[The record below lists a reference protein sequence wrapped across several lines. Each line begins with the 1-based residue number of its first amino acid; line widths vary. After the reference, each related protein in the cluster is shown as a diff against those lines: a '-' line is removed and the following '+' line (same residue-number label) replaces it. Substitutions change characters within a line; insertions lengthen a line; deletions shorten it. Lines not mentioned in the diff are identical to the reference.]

1 MSSDIATSVSK
12 NVAVMTG
19 ARFITYISSFVL
31 MLFLPRYLGPEEYG
45 RLYLG
50 ISITAMFS
58 VFIDF
63 GGRYSISKAVARTP
77 ERAGQVMVDAA
88 AFRLLFWVASLAV
101 LILFSFIVDYPRTVK
116 LVLLVLGVGILLE
129 NLRGV
134 LWSFFQGIERMEYPS
149 YGGIAYGVFLAAAGV
164 VALLLGANA
173 VWIAAIMVGAEFI
186 YFVLCM
192 RFARRFVASFP
203 AIVWKESI
211 ALIREGVPYFLQ
223 SIFGIIY
230 YRLDTVMLS
239 LMTPAA
245 VVGWYG
251 ASYKFFDTLMFV
263 PNIYSIAV
271 FPVLARLW
279 QKENDTHARLAHKSL
294 EYILIVGIPI
304 TVGTFAF
311 SRQIIQILF
320 GLRGYGPSIVLLQ
333 IFALGSLLVYIDWV
347 LGTVL
352 LASDKQKMLSINALA
367 AIFINLGLN
376 YLLIPYF
383 EVHYGNGGIG
393 SAIATLIT
401 EFFIMCGMLYLVP
414 KEILRNARIV
424 TSLKAIVS
432 GIAAAVGIWLL
443 RSAGAPWEAQAVLAC
458 AIYPLVLLSLKTF
471 DAAELAFFKSWLK
484 PRSLRTL
491 LTGTAGDGRPHPQ
504 EEPTG

>member
-1 MSSDIATSVSK
+1 
-12 NVAVMTG
+12 MTG

-63 GGRYSISKAVARTP
+63 GGRYSISKAVSRTP

-88 AFRLLFWVASLAV
+88 AFRSLFWVGSLVALV
-101 LILFSFIVDYPRTVK
+101 LFSFIVKYPPTVK
-116 LVLLVLGVGILLE
+116 IVILVLGIGILLE
-129 NLRGV
+129 NMRGV

-164 VALLLGANA
+164 IALLLGANA
-173 VWIAAIMVGAEFI
+173 VWIAVIMVGAEVI
-186 YFVLCM
+186 YLAICLK
-192 RFARRFVASFP
+192 FARRFVPAFP
-203 AIVWKESI
+203 SIVWRDSI
-211 ALIREGVPYFLQ
+211 ALIKEGVPYFLQ

-230 YRLDTVMLS
+230 YRLDTIMLS

-263 PNIYSIAV
+263 PNIYSIAI

-279 QKENDTHARLAHKSL
+279 QKENDAHARLTQKSI

-320 GLRGYGPSIVLLQ
+320 GLRGYGPSIILLQ

-352 LASDKQKMLSINALA
+352 LASDRQKFLSINAFL
-367 AIFINLGLN
+367 AIFVNLGLN
-376 YLLIPYF
+376 YLFIPYF
-383 EVHYGNGGIG
+383 QLHHGNGGIG

-414 KEILRNARIV
+414 RDILHSARISA
-424 TSLKAIVS
+424 TLKAVAS
-432 GIAAAVGIWLL
+432 GCAMAGSVWLL
-443 RSAGAPWEAQAVLAC
+443 RSGGAPWELQAVTAC
-458 AIYPLVLLSLKTF
+458 AIYVLALLAFKTF
-471 DAAELAFFKSWLK
+471 DSAERAFFRSWLN
-484 PRSLRTL
+484 PRSLRTI
-491 LTGTAGDGRPHPQ
+491 LTGRRGLNDPHPQ
-504 EEPTG
+504 QEPSA